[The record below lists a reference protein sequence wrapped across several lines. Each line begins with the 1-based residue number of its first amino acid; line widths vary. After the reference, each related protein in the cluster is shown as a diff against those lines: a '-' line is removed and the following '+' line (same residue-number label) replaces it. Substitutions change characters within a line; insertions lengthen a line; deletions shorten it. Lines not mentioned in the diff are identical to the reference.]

1 MSRIPAVAPEDA
13 NPLVRLVYRFARR
26 RLGEVP
32 EPLAVSAHH
41 RKILMAYAIHEMAV
55 ERAAHVMPKAL
66 LQLAVYRSAWTIGCS
81 WCVDFGTM
89 LMRLDGLD
97 VDQLKHIADFETS
110 DAFTEEERD
119 VIRYADAMAE
129 TPMTVSDEQVAALV
143 ERYGHDGVVELSY
156 LIALEN
162 HRARFNHA
170 LGITDQGF
178 SSGDAGRVPWS
189 AEPSERQRASVQGG

>member
-1 MSRIPAVAPEDA
+1 MSRIPAIAPEDA
-13 NPLVRLVYRFARR
+13 SPLVRVAYRYARR

-32 EPLAVSAHH
+32 EPLAVTAHQ
-41 RKILMAYAIHEMAV
+41 RKILMAYAMHEVAV

-66 LQLAVYRSAWTIGCS
+66 LQLAVYRTAWTIGCS

-110 DAFTEEERD
+110 DAFTDEERD
-119 VIRYADAMAE
+119 VIRYADAVAG

-170 LGITDQGF
+170 LGISDQGF
-178 SSGDAGRVPWS
+178 SSGDTCRVPWDVTET
-189 AEPSERQRASVQGG
+189 ATARA

>member
-13 NPLVRLVYRFARR
+13 RPIARLAYRYARR
-26 RLGEVP
+26 RLGQVP
-32 EPLAVSAHH
+32 EPLAVTAHH
-41 RKILMAYAIHEMAV
+41 PRMLMTYAMHEVAV
-55 ERAAHVMPKAL
+55 EQAAHIVPQGIR
-66 LQLAVYRSAWTIGCS
+66 QLAVYRTAWTIGCS

-97 VDQLKHIADFETS
+97 VDQLKHVADFETS
-110 DAFTEEERD
+110 DAFTDEERD

-129 TPMTVSDEQVAALV
+129 TPMTVTDEQVAALV

-162 HRARFNHA
+162 QRARFNHA

-178 SSGDAGRVPWS
+178 SSGDSCRVPWDVSES
-189 AEPSERQRASVQGG
+189 APAPA

>member
-1 MSRIPAVAPEDA
+1 MSRIPAIAPEDA
-13 NPLVRLVYRFARR
+13 SPLVRLVYRFARR

-41 RKILMAYAIHEMAV
+41 RKILTAYAMHEMAV
-55 ERAAHVMPKAL
+55 ERAAHVLPKAL
-66 LQLAVYRSAWTIGCS
+66 LQLAVYRTAWTIGCS
-81 WCVDFGTM
+81 WCVDFGLM

-110 DAFTEEERD
+110 DAFTDEERE

-129 TPMTVSDEQVAALV
+129 TPMSVSDEQVDALV
-143 ERYGHDGVVELSY
+143 ECFGHDGVVELSY

-178 SSGDAGRVPWS
+178 GSGDSCRIPWGVTETATS
-189 AEPSERQRASVQGG
+189 RA

>member
-1 MSRIPAVAPEDA
+1 MSRIPAIAPEDA
-13 NPLVRLVYRFARR
+13 SPLVRIAYRYARR

-32 EPLAVSAHH
+32 EPLAVTAHQ
-41 RKILMAYAIHEMAV
+41 RKILMAYAMHEVAV

-66 LQLAVYRSAWTIGCS
+66 LQLAVYRTAWTIGCS

-110 DAFTEEERD
+110 DAFTDEERD
-119 VIRYADAMAE
+119 VIRYADAVAG

-178 SSGDAGRVPWS
+178 SSGDACRVPWDV
-189 AEPSERQRASVQGG
+189 SETATARA

>member
-13 NPLVRLVYRFARR
+13 SPLVRLVYRFARR

-32 EPLAVSAHH
+32 EPLAVTAHQ
-41 RKILMAYAIHEMAV
+41 RKMLMAYAVHEVAV

-66 LQLAVYRSAWTIGCS
+66 LQLAVYRTAWTIGCS

-110 DAFTEEERD
+110 DAFTDEERD
-119 VIRYADAMAE
+119 VIRYADAVAE

-178 SSGDAGRVPWS
+178 SSGDACRVPWDI
-189 AEPSERQRASVQGG
+189 SETATARA